1 MVSMGV
7 MTDFHHRLEGWEV
20 LVLGGTGL
28 IGSHV
33 VRSFASRGARVR
45 VLVRRS
51 SRRDVLLGV
60 PGVVFHEGNLF
71 DLPSL
76 RQALDG
82 CQILVHAAA
91 PYPTRAFGRRGQMRR
106 ARESVLNVVDA
117 ARFYASR
124 ENSRTPV
131 DPIAPPG
138 KLIRIV
144 YVSAPTT
151 IAPATEEK
159 HLANEERSYSKP
171 PDGAPYFRVKEFMER
186 EFMMTS
192 LLEDLPV
199 VIVNPTFVVDAYD
212 PRPTS
217 GQLLLAI
224 AKRELPFLLKG
235 HLNVVAGRDVGE
247 GILLAAM
254 KGEPGERYILGGE
267 NMTLK
272 NLVQRIARIS
282 GVRAPR
288 TTLPMGLAEGIAWI
302 TEVLALLKPGSR
314 PLFPVNGLHLLKR
327 SRWMDS
333 SRAKRELGWRTTS
346 VDEAIKRALEWF
358 QKTGMLRA

>member
-1 MVSMGV
+1 MGAMGV
-7 MTDFHHRLEGWEV
+7 MTSIHDRLEGWEV

-45 VLVRRS
+45 VLVRPE
-51 SRRDVLLGV
+51 SRRDVLMGV
-60 PGVVFHEGNLF
+60 PGVAFREGDLF
-71 DLPSL
+71 DVSSL

-82 CQILVHAAA
+82 CQIFVHAAA

-106 ARESVLNVVDA
+106 ARESLLNVVDA
-117 ARFYASR
+117 ARFCASR
-124 ENSRTPV
+124 ENSGSPV
-131 DPIAPPG
+131 NPLIPPR
-138 KLIRIV
+138 KLVRVV

-151 IAPATEEK
+151 IAPATDK
-159 HLANEERSYSKP
+159 NRLANEERSYLKP

-212 PRPTS
+212 SRPTS

-235 HLNVVAGRDVGE
+235 NVNVVAGCDVGE

-254 KGEPGERYILGGE
+254 RGEPGERYILGGE
-267 NMTLK
+267 NMTLR
-272 NLVQRIARIS
+272 NLVHRIARIS

-288 TTLPMGLAEGIAWI
+288 ATLPMAFAEVIAWLSEI
-302 TEVLALLKPGSR
+302 LALLKPGSR
-314 PLFPVNGLHLLKR
+314 PLLPVNGLHLLRR